1 MNEKE
6 YDNLLRIKT
15 GGTLEL
21 LSQSPHYNRYE
32 ATPYEALD
40 ALFEDY
46 GILRTDGFVDFG
58 CGKARVSFY
67 VHHHFQASVTGIE
80 MNGQLYQD
88 AIENLVK
95 YRRKNKREGGA
106 ISFDRCLAETYK
118 IASSENKFYFFNPF
132 SVEIFM
138 NVIGNVLVS
147 VERDERPVDVILYY
161 PTTEYMQFMDNQTP
175 FELYKEVKVE
185 RLYENDENEL
195 FLVYRLDSSI

>member
-40 ALFEDY
+40 ALFEEY
-46 GILRTDGFVDFG
+46 EIGRSDGFVDFG

-67 VHHHFQASVTGIE
+67 VHHRFQASVTGIE

-118 IASSENKFYFFNPF
+118 IASSENCFYFFNPF
-132 SVEIFM
+132 SIEIFM
-138 NVIGNVLVS
+138 SVVGNILWS
-147 VERDERPVDVILYY
+147 VERNERPVDVILYY
-161 PTTEYMQFMDNQTP
+161 PTNEYMQFMENQTP
-175 FELYKEVKVE
+175 FELLKEVQVE
-185 RLYENDENEL
+185 RLYENDENER
-195 FLVYRLDSSI
+195 FLVYRLGVSM